1 MLLTGDQIDARARNL
16 RLLLFDVDGVLTD
29 GTISLTGSGDERK
42 SFSIRDGAAIIWAQ
56 QAGLE
61 IGLIS
66 GRSSNATTRRAAELK
81 IPTVIQGELNKR
93 HAFLQVAAQ
102 QGLQAEQ
109 IAYMGDDL
117 LDLPALQ
124 MAGLSAAPAD
134 ACDDVL
140 QRVHFVTR
148 AVGGRGAVREFIE
161 RILRGTGQW
170 DAAVQRHINQGT

>member
-1 MLLTGDQIDARARNL
+1 MLLTGEEIDARAKHL

-29 GTISLTGSGDERK
+29 GTISLTGAGDERK

-56 QAGLE
+56 RAGLE
-61 IGLIS
+61 IGLVS
-66 GRSSNATTRRAAELK
+66 GRSSNATARRAAELN

-93 HAFLQVAAQ
+93 HAFLQVAAK

-117 LDLPALQ
+117 LDLPVLQ
-124 MAGLSAAPAD
+124 IAGLSAAPAD

-140 QRVHFVTR
+140 QRVHYVTR
-148 AVGGRGAVREFIE
+148 AAGGRGAVREFIE
-161 RILRGTGQW
+161 LVLRGAGQW
-170 DAAVQRHINQGT
+170 DAVVQRHLRQGT